1 MPIEGASVWFG
12 KQVVDRNDFEYTLT
26 DSDVQELQRGLAQ
39 VTRLST
45 DEISKESFALEGLGQ
60 RLLQIQES
68 LENQSG
74 ITIIRGFPI
83 DRFTPGQAKR
93 ALLGMMQHIGTPVS
107 QSASGARVF
116 DVRDAGFKEDDQRAR
131 GPNTKKRLSFHTD
144 RCDVIAF
151 LCVRPAKSG
160 GENFVVSSAAVYNT
174 IETERPDLLEI
185 LRAPFYYKRH
195 TVDTANNQAYCQ
207 QPIFSFCDGHFA
219 CSFLRVLIDRAYASD
234 DTPEMTDQQRESL
247 DYLEAVA
254 ERPDMHVRFY
264 QSRGDIV
271 LLNNW
276 STLHRRSEFQDHD
289 EADLKRH
296 LLRIWLSV
304 PNSRPIDPL
313 FTDNFGATAAGAMRG
328 GMRAA
333 VR

>member
-1 MPIEGASVWFG
+1 MPIDTAAVWLG
-12 KQVVDRNDFEYTLT
+12 QEVVQRDDFEYTLT
-26 DSDVQELQRGLAQ
+26 ESDVQELERGLALVASLAVDE
-39 VTRLST
+39 VT
-45 DEISKESFALEGLGQ
+45 KERFLLDGLGQ
-60 RLLQIQES
+60 RLLHIQES

-83 DRFTPGQAKR
+83 DRFTPEQTKR
-93 ALLGMMQHIGTPVS
+93 AFLGMMQHIGSPVS
-107 QSASGARVF
+107 QSASGDRVF
-116 DVRDAGFKEDDQRAR
+116 DVRDAGFREGDRRAR

-151 LCVRPAKSG
+151 LCARPAKSG
-160 GENFVVSSAAVYNT
+160 GENFVVSSAAVYNA
-174 IETERPDLLEI
+174 IKAERPDLLEV
-185 LRAPFYYKRH
+185 LSTPFHYKRH
-195 TVDTANNQAYCQ
+195 TVDTANNLAFCQ
-207 QPIFSFCDGHFA
+207 QPIFSFCDGFFA

-234 DTPEMTDQQRESL
+234 DTPVMTDLQRESL

-276 STLHRRSEFQDHD
+276 ATLHRRSEFQDHD
-289 EADLKRH
+289 DVELKRH
-296 LLRIWLSV
+296 LLRVWLSV

-313 FTDNFGATAAGAMRG
+313 FIDNFGATAAGAIRG

-333 VR
+333 PG